1 MVIEERNPSYDE
13 YKTLRDAV
21 GWGQTDETLTT
32 KALNNTLYSLI
43 ALESNEVV
51 AIGRVIGDGGLYYY
65 IQDLIVSPN
74 YQSKGYGKELMT
86 KLMVFIQSHAHPGS
100 TIGLMAAPGLES
112 FYKEFGFTSKP
123 EYGTGMYIIID

>member
-1 MVIEERNPSYDE
+1 
-13 YKTLRDAV
+13 
-21 GWGQTDETLTT
+21 
-32 KALNNTLYSLI
+32 
-43 ALESNEVV
+43 
-51 AIGRVIGDGGLYYY
+51 
-65 IQDLIVSPN
+65 
-74 YQSKGYGKELMT
+74 MT